1 MLKYIKKHEKII
13 MFIIWLLALIV
24 AVFQLFQKSD
34 WNNTNQITNSWSQNN
49 ILQTN
54 SWNISQNISSW
65 NINIQSNNWQI
76 AIWSN
81 NNLVQNKLPTEIEE
95 KQTKQWEE
103 CETTLRALFRRLNRN
118 DFESSFALFDE
129 HLSKSKYFSIGNLKR
144 FRTDFVTW
152 DLEIWELNRKF
163 IDNSVFVAR
172 CEFDFKLRY
181 INKNDWKDKI
191 EMWKWVVLKDKDK
204 VDKFQIWELKCL
216 DVKCENNPLLKL

>member
-1 MLKYIKKHEKII
+1 

-129 HLSKSKYFSIGNLKR
+129 HLSKVKYFSIENLKR
-144 FRTDFVTW
+144 FKTDFVIW
-152 DLEIWELNRKF
+152 NLEIFDIKRVPKW
-163 IDNSVFVAR
+163 IDDSKFVAR
-172 CEFDFKLRY
+172 CEFEYQLKY
-181 INKNDWKDKI
+181 ISDVDKKWKN
-191 EMWKWVVLKDKDK
+191 ESWKWVVLKDKDK
-204 VDKFQIWELKCL
+204 TDKFQIWELKCNY
-216 DVKCENNPLLKL
+216 DVKCDKSNLFD